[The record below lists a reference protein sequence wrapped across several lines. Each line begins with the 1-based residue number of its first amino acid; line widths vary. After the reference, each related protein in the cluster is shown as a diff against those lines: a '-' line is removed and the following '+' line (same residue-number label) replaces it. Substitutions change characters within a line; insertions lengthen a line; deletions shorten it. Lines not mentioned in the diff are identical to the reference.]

1 MPVVAVSLKKKS
13 RAEVQI
19 DRGRQRHHWI
29 VRGDGNVMGIG
40 DSCDLLLL
48 QEPDDCADVVF
59 FFKQKTAYEISTY
72 WSSDVCSSDLT
83 TYWADQGKFAVSAG
97 ERSVMEQM
105 LGRLN

>member
-1 MPVVAVSLKKKS
+1 MNTKRQTHHRKLSRSEKRRSRRAGRTGTS
-13 RAEVQI
+13 RARRSSKGSSS
-19 DRGRQRHHWI
+19 RGSR
-29 VRGDGNVMGIG
+29 
-40 DSCDLLLL
+40 SL
-48 QEPDDCADVVF
+48 F